1 MCSYKSSYVMSVRVK
16 KRCRKS
22 AEREKKHIF
31 WEWNYAMQWNKLQ
44 SLVLGVCCRFFFYCT
59 QSYLM
64 TILNLN
70 FANIF
75 FFHHSLAF
83 HLKSNIRK
91 RASFFST
98 CALPNA
104 KKLHGLFSI
113 IYWMVLRICLLT
125 WNKLMKILKR
135 LYCIPSSIR
144 DCILTLIRFSSIFTS
159 SHWDLWSK
167 KEN

>member
-22 AEREKKHIF
+22 AEREKKTYSESEITPCNGISF
-31 WEWNYAMQWNKLQ
+31 
-44 SLVLGVCCRFFFYCT
+44 SLLFSVCAVVFFYCT